1 MEKKFKIDFF
11 ELSFLVEA
19 CIPPV
24 PIARGMFWDEVIN
37 EYYHQMTFE
46 EATRLWEWINRNSY
60 YEKRLEEGNEKVE
73 VFEARF
79 NPNNQYLVFTE
90 YKGVEDSH
98 KCFLYKDR
106 YYVEYYSGART
117 KSISEDHIKLVKKI
131 NLITEN

>member
-19 CIPPV
+19 CIPPR

-37 EYYHQMTFE
+37 DYYHQMTFE

-60 YEKRLEEGNEKVE
+60 YKQRLEENNEKVE

-79 NPNNQYLVFTE
+79 NPDNQYLVFTE
-90 YKGVEDSH
+90 YKGVKDSY
-98 KCFLYKDR
+98 KCFKYKDK
-106 YYVEYYSGART
+106 YYTEYYSGART
-117 KSISEDHIKLVKKI
+117 KFVSEDHIIKTQKL
-131 NLITEN
+131 NEL